1 MENLKELQEQ
11 LKGKMKKIAQKVDE
25 ELPKGFGFIVLAF
38 PFGKNIENEMLYVS
52 NSERADVIL
61 AMKEFIEKTENTYGN
76 DTEKY

>member
-25 ELPKGFGFIVLAF
+25 ELPEGFGFIVLAF

-52 NSERADVIL
+52 NSERANVIL
-61 AMKEFIEKTENTYGN
+61 VMKEFIEKTENTYEN